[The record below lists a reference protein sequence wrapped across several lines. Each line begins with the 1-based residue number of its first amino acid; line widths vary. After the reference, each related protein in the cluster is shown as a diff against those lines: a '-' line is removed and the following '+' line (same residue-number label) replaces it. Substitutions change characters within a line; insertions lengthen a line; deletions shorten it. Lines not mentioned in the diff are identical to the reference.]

1 MKTIRLFLIITVIIS
16 SKNISSQ
23 TFNVALNKTG
33 TFSQNNTTVALQ
45 SSIIDGNT
53 TTLALTFAGYQ
64 NNPTFFIDLAAK
76 YDLINIGFTWGSIN
90 KPLQYTV
97 WTSSDNV
104 NWSASLIVSNNTNS
118 ADLRQ
123 LVIPNVRYLKIGSIY
138 RVSPY
143 TIDLYDIQINGS
155 ISCIA
160 DGGFKKLCVNDDA
173 TFNSL
178 INAQNINI
186 TGKVGIGCTSQ
197 TVELAVN
204 GKIQAKEIEITT
216 TPCSDFVFEKSYKLM
231 NLNDLG
237 KFVTVH
243 KHLPEIPSAIE
254 FKEKG
259 MNISEMNDIL
269 LRKVEEL
276 TLYIIDLDKQLQE
289 AKSEIEKLNAGK

>member
-1 MKTIRLFLIITVIIS
+1 MKTMRLILIITLIIS
-16 SKNISSQ
+16 SKNISCQ

-33 TFSQNNTTVALQ
+33 TFSQNGTTVPLEA
-45 SSIIDGNT
+45 SVVDGNT
-53 TTLALTFAGYQ
+53 TPIALTFAGYQ
-64 NNPTFFIDLAAK
+64 NNPIFFIDLAAK
-76 YDLINIGFTWGSIN
+76 YDLNYIDFYWGSIN
-90 KPLQYTV
+90 KPSQYSV

-104 NWSASLIVSNNTNS
+104 NWSTPIIINNNTNS
-118 ADLRQ
+118 FDHRSLA
-123 LVIPNVRYLKIGSIY
+123 VPNVRYLKIGSIY

-160 DGGFKKLCVNDDA
+160 DGGFKKLCVNDAA

-216 TPCSDFVFEKSYKLM
+216 APCSDFVFEKSYKLM

-243 KHLPEIPSAIE
+243 KHLPEIPSAVE
-254 FKEKG
+254 FKENG
-259 MNISEMNDIL
+259 MNVSEMNDLL

>member
-1 MKTIRLFLIITVIIS
+1 MKTIRLILLITAIIS

-33 TFSQNNTTVALQ
+33 TFSQNGTTVPLQ
-45 SSIIDGNT
+45 ASILDGNT

-64 NNPTFFIDLAAK
+64 NNPNFFIDLAAK
-76 YDLINIGFTWGSIN
+76 YDLINIVFTWGSIN
-90 KPLQYTV
+90 KPSQYTV

-104 NWSASLIVSNNTNS
+104 NWSASLIINNNTNS
-118 ADLRQ
+118 TDLRQ
-123 LVIPNVRYLKIGSIY
+123 LAIPNVRYLKIGSIY

-186 TGKVGIGCTSQ
+186 TGKVGIGCTNQ

-204 GKIQAKEIEITT
+204 GKIQAKEIEILTA
-216 TPCSDFVFEKSYKLM
+216 PCADYVFEKSYKLM
-231 NLNDLG
+231 NLHDLDL
-237 KFVTVH
+237 FITAN
-243 KHLPEIPSAIE
+243 KHLPEVPSAE
-254 FKEKG
+254 VFKEKG
-259 MNISEMNDIL
+259 TNIAEMNEML
-269 LRKVEEL
+269 LKKIEEL
-276 TLYIIDLDKQLQE
+276 TLYVLDLNKQLQE
-289 AKSEIEKLNAGK
+289 AKDKIELLNEH